1 MNQLVFIHRNRPVTD
16 SLTMAAEFGK
26 SHDNIMR
33 DIRNQIDKLNDAGE
47 NAFSVLNFEESDYIN
62 DRGRAYKKY
71 ILTEE
76 GFALVTMS
84 YVTVEAMKF
93 KVKFISEFKEMKIQ
107 LLNSTFKLPQS
118 YPEALRALAESEEQ
132 KQKIITENEVLT
144 IRTAEQEQKL
154 KEQETPVAIYHLA
167 ISAHNTMSM
176 QEVAKSLNTG
186 RTRLYQILRS
196 EGIIMKGSTM
206 PYQRF
211 LDAGYFKVTER
222 PRASGDTIVNDPATR
237 VTAKGFDYIARLM
250 KKRNERISEG
260 LEQEA

>member
-16 SLTMAAEFGK
+16 SLTMADEFGK

-33 DIRNQIDKLNDAGE
+33 DIRNQIDKLNEAGE
-47 NAFSVLNFEESDYIN
+47 NSFSVLNFEESDYIN

-93 KVKFISEFKEMKIQ
+93 KVKFISEFKEMKIK

-132 KQKIITENEVLT
+132 KQKIITENEFLA
-144 IRTAEQEQKL
+144 IKTAEQEQKL

-167 ISAHNTMSM
+167 ISAQNTMSM
-176 QEVAKSLNTG
+176 NEVAKALGTG
-186 RTRLYQILRS
+186 RTRLFRFLRE
-196 EGIIMKGSTM
+196 EGVIMKDRPI

-211 LDAGYFKVTER
+211 IDAGYFTVRER
-222 PRASGDTIVNDPATR
+222 PRPTGDTVVNDPVTR
-237 VTAKGFDYIARLM
+237 VYAKGFDYVAKLM
-250 KKRNERISEG
+250 QKKIN
-260 LEQEA
+260 A